1 MVEIFQRTFFP
12 VVRGERLCKTA
23 AVLRLCFRNQLQ
35 LSCECVVSLYL
46 ISHNFYT
53 IFTQLSHCCTHFIY
67 QKHFRLPPAC
77 PASCSQQKGQE
88 RRLSQN
94 MQQKCT
100 TICID
105 HSETKTRPKVII
117 KHLNCRHLISINLS
131 KDSSIHG
138 AI

>member
-53 IFTQLSHCCTHFIY
+53 IITLLHTFHLLETLQAAPG
-67 QKHFRLPPAC
+67 LP
-77 PASCSQQKGQE
+77 SCSQQKGQGIE
-88 RRLSQN
+88 P
-94 MQQKCT
+94 KHAAKIT

-105 HSETKTRPKVII
+105 HSETKTRPKVI
-117 KHLNCRHLISINLS
+117 KSVKTSLL
-131 KDSSIHG
+131 
-138 AI
+138 